1 MQTRERRTT
10 YAEALDCVFSL
21 SKFGSKLGL
30 ERICRIMASL
40 GNPERGLRFV
50 HVAGTKG
57 KGSVCAF
64 TARILEEAGYT
75 VGLYIS
81 PSLVDVGER
90 ISINGTMLS
99 PEDFLDAFGAVWS
112 AIGTIS
118 EDDPVTVFEVFTAM
132 AIVHFARRKVDMV
145 VWEVGLGGLYD
156 ATNVIPVPEVAV
168 ITNIGLEHTDRLGNT
183 VEEIAT
189 QKAGIIKQ
197 GGITV
202 IGHQDYPAAQSTLLA
217 QAETMENQIAL
228 AGRDYAFSSQR
239 FTPDSVTFDY
249 TGVVL
254 GRRVSLPDVTIS
266 LRGTHQVQNAA
277 SAITAVVALAVK
289 DGIDVPEPAMRRALG
304 QTFWPGRMELVPGT
318 PKILLDGAHTQTA
331 AKYLV
336 ESLHVHF
343 PGQRFTMLFG
353 VLMDKDMDG
362 IAGILAPEVDTIVL
376 TRVPDNGRT
385 ASPWE
390 LEEKFLRH
398 HSHASIVVED
408 DAEKAYEKARAL
420 TPDGSWLLVT
430 GSLYLVG
437 AVRKLMGLYT
447 FVRP

>member
-1 MQTRERRTT
+1 METRTQRT

-21 SKFGSKLGL
+21 AKFGSKLGL
-30 ERICRIMASL
+30 ERIRRIMAAL
-40 GNPERGLRFV
+40 GNPERQLRFV

-64 TARILEEAGYT
+64 TARMLEEAGYT

-90 ISINGTMLS
+90 ISINGVMLT
-99 PEDFLDAFGAVWS
+99 PRDFLDVFDVVWN
-112 AIGTIS
+112 AIGSVS

-132 AIVHFARRKVDMV
+132 AIVHFARKKVDIV

-156 ATNVIPVPEVAV
+156 ATNVIPVPEVAI
-168 ITNIGLEHTDRLGNT
+168 ITNIGLEHTDRLGNS

-202 IGHQDYPAAQSTLLA
+202 IGHQDYPAAQATLLT
-217 QAETMENQIAL
+217 QAEAMGNQVAL
-228 AGRDYAFSSQR
+228 AGREYTFSSQR

-249 TGVVL
+249 AGVVL

-289 DGIDVPEPAMRRALG
+289 DGINMPEPAMRRALE

-318 PKILLDGAHTQTA
+318 PTVLLDGAHTRTA
-331 AKYLV
+331 TKYLV
-336 ESLHVHF
+336 ESLHAHF

-362 IAGILAPEVDTIVL
+362 IAGMLAPEVDTIVL
-376 TRVPDNGRT
+376 TRVPDNGRA

-390 LEEKFLRH
+390 LEEKFLRYYPH
-398 HSHASIVVED
+398 GSMVIED
-408 DAEKAYEKARAL
+408 DTELAYDKARSL

>member
-1 MQTRERRTT
+1 
-10 YAEALDCVFSL
+10 
-21 SKFGSKLGL
+21 
-30 ERICRIMASL
+30 MACL
-40 GNPERGLRFV
+40 GNPERQLRFV

-64 TARILEEAGYT
+64 TARVLEEAGYT

-90 ISINGTMLS
+90 ISVNGTMLS
-99 PEDFLDAFGAVWS
+99 PEDFLDAFDAVWS
-112 AIGTIS
+112 TIGSVS

-202 IGHQDYPAAQSTLLA
+202 IGHQDYPAAQATLLA
-217 QAETMENQIAL
+217 QAQTMENRIAL

-249 TGVVL
+249 AGAVL
-254 GRRVSLPDVTIS
+254 GRQVSLPDVTLS

-318 PKILLDGAHTQTA
+318 PTILLDGAHTQTA

-336 ESLHVHF
+336 ESLHAHF

-362 IAGILAPEVDTIVL
+362 IAGILAPEVGTVVL

-398 HSHASIVVED
+398 HPHASIVVED
-408 DAEKAYEKARAL
+408 DAEKAYEKARGL

>member
-1 MQTRERRTT
+1 M
-10 YAEALDCVFSL
+10 V
-21 SKFGSKLGL
+21 
-30 ERICRIMASL
+30 SL
-40 GNPERGLRFV
+40 GNPERQLRFI

-64 TARILEEAGYT
+64 TARMLEEAGYT

-90 ISINGTMLS
+90 ISVNGTMLS
-99 PEDFLDAFGAVWS
+99 PEDFLDAFDAVWT
-112 AIGTIS
+112 AIGSVS

-132 AIVHFARRKVDMV
+132 AIVHFVRRKADVV

-156 ATNVIPVPEVAV
+156 ATNVIPMPEVAV

-202 IGHQDYPAAQSTLLA
+202 LGHQDYPAAQATLLA
-217 QAETMENQIAL
+217 QAERMENQIAL
-228 AGRDYAFSSQR
+228 AGRDYTFSSQR

-249 TGVVL
+249 AGVVL
-254 GRRVSLPDVTIS
+254 GQRVSLPDVTIS

-289 DGIDVPEPAMRRALG
+289 DGIDVPEPAMRRALE
-304 QTFWPGRMELVPGT
+304 QTFWPGRMELVSGT
-318 PKILLDGAHTQTA
+318 PAVLLDGAHTQTA

-336 ESLHVHF
+336 ESLHAHF
-343 PGQRFTMLFG
+343 PGRRFTLLFG
-353 VLMDKDMDG
+353 VLKDKDMDG
-362 IAGILAPEVDTIVL
+362 IASILAPEVDTIVL
-376 TRVPDNGRT
+376 TRVPDNGR
-385 ASPWE
+385 AANPWE
-390 LEEKFLRH
+390 LKEKFLRYH
-398 HSHASIVVED
+398 PHDSIVVED
-408 DAEKAYEKARAL
+408 DAERAYEKARGL

>member
-1 MQTRERRTT
+1 
-10 YAEALDCVFSL
+10 
-21 SKFGSKLGL
+21 
-30 ERICRIMASL
+30 MASL

-64 TARILEEAGYT
+64 TARIIEEAGYT

-81 PSLVDVGER
+81 PSLVNVGER
-90 ISINGTMLS
+90 ISVNGTMLS
-99 PEDFLDAFGAVWS
+99 PEDFLDAFDAVWS

-202 IGHQDYPAAQSTLLA
+202 IGHQDYPAAQATLLA
-217 QAETMENQIAL
+217 QAETMGNQIAL
-228 AGRDYAFSSQR
+228 AGRDYTFSSQR

-249 TGVVL
+249 AGVVL
-254 GRRVSLPDVTIS
+254 ERRVSLPDVTIS

-289 DGIDVPEPAMRRALG
+289 DSIDVPEPAMRRALE
-304 QTFWPGRMELVPGT
+304 QTFWPGRMELVSGT
-318 PKILLDGAHTQTA
+318 PTILLDGAHTQTA

>member
-1 MQTRERRTT
+1 METRERSRT

-30 ERICRIMASL
+30 ERMRRIMASL
-40 GNPERGLRFV
+40 GNPERQLRFV

-64 TARILEEAGYT
+64 TARMLEEAGYA

-90 ISINGTMLS
+90 ISINGAMLS
-99 PEDFLDAFGAVWS
+99 PTEFLDAFDTVWG
-112 AIGTIS
+112 AIGSVS

-132 AIVHFARRKVDMV
+132 AIVHFVRRKVDVV

-156 ATNVIPVPEVAV
+156 ATNVIPLPEVAV

-197 GGITV
+197 GGVTV
-202 IGHQDYPAAQSTLLA
+202 LGHQDYPAAQATLLA
-217 QAETMENQIAL
+217 QAEKMENQTLL

-239 FTPDSVTFDY
+239 FAPDAVTFDY
-249 TGVVL
+249 EGVVL

-266 LRGTHQVQNAA
+266 LRGVHQVQNAA
-277 SAITAVVALAVK
+277 SAVTAVVALAVK
-289 DGIDVPEPAMRRALG
+289 DGMDVPEPAMRRALK
-304 QTFWPGRMELVPGT
+304 QTFWPGRMELVPGVPT
-318 PKILLDGAHTQTA
+318 VLLDGAHTQTA

-336 ESLHVHF
+336 ESLHAHF

-362 IAGILAPEVDTIVL
+362 IAGMLAPEVDTIVL

-390 LEEKFLRH
+390 LQEKFLRH
-398 HSHASIVVED
+398 HPRGSIVVED
-408 DAEKAYEKARAL
+408 DSSRAFEEARSL

>member
-1 MQTRERRTT
+1 
-10 YAEALDCVFSL
+10 
-21 SKFGSKLGL
+21 
-30 ERICRIMASL
+30 MASL
-40 GNPERGLRFV
+40 GNPEQGLRFV

-81 PSLVDVGER
+81 PSLVNVGER
-90 ISINGTMLS
+90 ISVNGTMLS
-99 PEDFLDAFGAVWS
+99 PEDFLDAFDAVWS

-202 IGHQDYPAAQSTLLA
+202 IGHQDYPAAQATLLA
-217 QAETMENQIAL
+217 QAQTMENRIAL

-249 TGVVL
+249 AGAVL
-254 GRRVSLPDVTIS
+254 GRQVSLPDVTLS

-318 PKILLDGAHTQTA
+318 PTILLDGAHTQTA

-336 ESLHVHF
+336 ESLHAHF

-362 IAGILAPEVDTIVL
+362 IAGILAPEVGTVVL

-398 HSHASIVVED
+398 HPHASIVVED
-408 DAEKAYEKARAL
+408 DAEKAYEKARGL

>member
-1 MQTRERRTT
+1 VRRT

-21 SKFGSKLGL
+21 AKFGSKLGL
-30 ERICRIMASL
+30 ERIGRIMASL
-40 GNPERGLRFV
+40 GNPERQLRFV

-64 TARILEEAGYT
+64 TARMLEEAGYT

-90 ISINGTMLS
+90 ISINGEMLS
-99 PEDFLDAFGAVWS
+99 PLDFLDAFDAVWS
-112 AIGTIS
+112 AIGSTS
-118 EDDPVTVFEVFTAM
+118 ADDPVTVFEVFTAM
-132 AIVHFARRKVDMV
+132 AIVHFARRRVDVV
-145 VWEVGLGGLYD
+145 VWEVGLGGMYD

-183 VEEIAT
+183 APEIAT
-189 QKAGIIKQ
+189 QKAGIIKR

-202 IGHQDYPAAQSTLLA
+202 LGHQDYPAARATLLA
-217 QAETMENQIAL
+217 QAETMENRIAL
-228 AGRDYAFSSQR
+228 VGRDYTFSSLR

-249 TGVVL
+249 AGVVL
-254 GRRVSLPDVTIS
+254 GRQVSFADVTIS

-277 SAITAVVALAVK
+277 SALTAVVALSVK
-289 DGIDVPEPAMRRALG
+289 DGIDVPEHAIRRALK
-304 QTFWPGRMELVPGT
+304 QTFWPGRMELVPGSPT
-318 PKILLDGAHTQTA
+318 VLLDGAHTQMA
-331 AKYLV
+331 ARYLV
-336 ESLHVHF
+336 ESLRAHF

-353 VLMDKDMDG
+353 VLADKDMDG
-362 IAGILAPEVDTIVL
+362 IAGMLAPEMDTIVL
-376 TRVPDNGRT
+376 TRVPDSNRA

-390 LEEKFLRH
+390 LEEKFLRYH
-398 HSHASIVVED
+398 PHGSIVVEND
-408 DAEKAYEKARAL
+408 TERAYERARNL

>member
-1 MQTRERRTT
+1 
-10 YAEALDCVFSL
+10 
-21 SKFGSKLGL
+21 
-30 ERICRIMASL
+30 MASL

-81 PSLVDVGER
+81 PSLVNVGER
-90 ISINGTMLS
+90 ISVNGTMLS
-99 PEDFLDAFGAVWS
+99 PEDFLDAFDAVWS

-202 IGHQDYPAAQSTLLA
+202 IGHQDYPAAQATLLA
-217 QAETMENQIAL
+217 QAETMENRIAL

-249 TGVVL
+249 AGAVL
-254 GRRVSLPDVTIS
+254 GRQVSLPDVALS

-318 PKILLDGAHTQTA
+318 PTILLDGAHTQTA

-336 ESLHVHF
+336 ESLHAHF

-362 IAGILAPEVDTIVL
+362 IAGILAPEVGTVVL

-398 HSHASIVVED
+398 HPHASIVVED
-408 DAEKAYEKARAL
+408 DAEKAYEKARGL

>member
-1 MQTRERRTT
+1 M
-10 YAEALDCVFSL
+10 V
-21 SKFGSKLGL
+21 
-30 ERICRIMASL
+30 SL
-40 GNPERGLRFV
+40 GNPERQLRFI

-64 TARILEEAGYT
+64 TARMLEEAGYT

-90 ISINGTMLS
+90 ISVNGTMLS
-99 PEDFLDAFGAVWS
+99 PEDFLDAFDAVWT
-112 AIGTIS
+112 AIGSVS

-132 AIVHFARRKVDMV
+132 AIVHFVRRKADVV

-202 IGHQDYPAAQSTLLA
+202 LGHQDYPAAQATLLA
-217 QAETMENQIAL
+217 QAERMENQIAL
-228 AGRDYAFSSQR
+228 AGRDYTFSSQR

-249 TGVVL
+249 AGVVL
-254 GRRVSLPDVTIS
+254 GQRVSLPDVTIS

-289 DGIDVPEPAMRRALG
+289 DGIDVPEPAMRRALE
-304 QTFWPGRMELVPGT
+304 QTFWPGRMELVSGT
-318 PKILLDGAHTQTA
+318 PAVLLDGAHTQTA

-336 ESLHVHF
+336 ESLHAHF
-343 PGQRFTMLFG
+343 PGRRFTLLFG
-353 VLMDKDMDG
+353 VLKDKDMDG
-362 IAGILAPEVDTIVL
+362 IASILAPEVDTIVL
-376 TRVPDNGRT
+376 TRVPDNGR
-385 ASPWE
+385 AANPWE
-390 LEEKFLRH
+390 LKEKFLRYH
-398 HSHASIVVED
+398 PHDSIVVED
-408 DAEKAYEKARAL
+408 DAERAYEKARGL

>member
-1 MQTRERRTT
+1 
-10 YAEALDCVFSL
+10 
-21 SKFGSKLGL
+21 
-30 ERICRIMASL
+30 MASL

-90 ISINGTMLS
+90 ISINNGTMLS
-99 PEDFLDAFGAVWS
+99 PEAFLDAFDAVWS
-112 AIGTIS
+112 AIGTVS
-118 EDDPVTVFEVFTAM
+118 EDYPVTVFEVFTAM

-197 GGITV
+197 EGITV
-202 IGHQDYPAAQSTLLA
+202 IGHQDYPAAQATLLA
-217 QAETMENQIAL
+217 QAATMENRIAL
-228 AGRDYAFSSQR
+228 AGRDYTVSSQR

-249 TGVVL
+249 AGVVL

-266 LRGTHQVQNAA
+266 LRGTHQIQNAA

-289 DGIDVPEPAMRRALG
+289 DGINVPEPAMRRALG
-304 QTFWPGRMELVPGT
+304 QTFWPGRMELIPGT
-318 PKILLDGAHTQTA
+318 PTVLLDGAHTRTA

-336 ESLHVHF
+336 ESLH
-343 PGQRFTMLFG
+343 
-353 VLMDKDMDG
+353 
-362 IAGILAPEVDTIVL
+362 AP
-376 TRVPDNGRT
+376 
-385 ASPWE
+385 
-390 LEEKFLRH
+390 
-398 HSHASIVVED
+398 
-408 DAEKAYEKARAL
+408 
-420 TPDGSWLLVT
+420 
-430 GSLYLVG
+430 
-437 AVRKLMGLYT
+437 
-447 FVRP
+447 

>member
-1 MQTRERRTT
+1 
-10 YAEALDCVFSL
+10 
-21 SKFGSKLGL
+21 
-30 ERICRIMASL
+30 MACL
-40 GNPERGLRFV
+40 GNPERQLRFV

-64 TARILEEAGYT
+64 TARVLEEAGYT

-99 PEDFLDAFGAVWS
+99 PEDFLDAFDAAWS
-112 AIGTIS
+112 AIGSIS

-202 IGHQDYPAAQSTLLA
+202 IGHQDYPAAQATLLA
-217 QAETMENQIAL
+217 QAETMENRIAF

-249 TGVVL
+249 AGVVL
-254 GRRVSLPDVTIS
+254 GRQVSLPDVTLS

-318 PKILLDGAHTQTA
+318 PTILLDGAHTQTA

-336 ESLHVHF
+336 ESLHAHF

-362 IAGILAPEVDTIVL
+362 IAGILAPEVGTVVL

-398 HSHASIVVED
+398 HPHASIVVED
-408 DAEKAYEKARAL
+408 DAEKAYEKARGL

>member
-1 MQTRERRTT
+1 
-10 YAEALDCVFSL
+10 
-21 SKFGSKLGL
+21 
-30 ERICRIMASL
+30 MASL
-40 GNPERGLRFV
+40 GNPERVLRFI

-99 PEDFLDAFGAVWS
+99 PEDFLDAFDAAWS
-112 AIGTIS
+112 AIGSIS

-145 VWEVGLGGLYD
+145 VWEVGIGGLYD

-202 IGHQDYPAAQSTLLA
+202 IGHQDYPAAQATLLA
-217 QAETMENQIAL
+217 QAETMENRIAL

-249 TGVVL
+249 AGAVL
-254 GRRVSLPDVTIS
+254 GRQVSLPDVALS

-318 PKILLDGAHTQTA
+318 PTILLDGAHTQTA

-336 ESLHVHF
+336 ESLHAHF

-362 IAGILAPEVDTIVL
+362 IAGILAPEVGTVVL

-398 HSHASIVVED
+398 HPHASIVVED
-408 DAEKAYEKARAL
+408 DAEKAYEKARGL

>member
-1 MQTRERRTT
+1 METRARRT

-30 ERICRIMASL
+30 ERIRRIMAVL
-40 GNPERGLRFV
+40 GNPERQLRFV

-64 TARILEEAGYT
+64 TARMLEEAGYT

-81 PSLVDVGER
+81 PSLVNVGER
-90 ISINGTMLS
+90 ISVGGTMLS
-99 PEDFLDAFGAVWS
+99 PEDFLEVFDVVWS
-112 AIGTIS
+112 AIGSVS

-132 AIVHFARRKVDMV
+132 AIVHFARKKVDVV

-183 VEEIAT
+183 APEIAT

-197 GGITV
+197 GGNTV
-202 IGHQDYPAAQSTLLA
+202 IGHQDYPAAQATLLA
-217 QAETMENQIAL
+217 QAEIMENRIAL

-239 FTPDSVTFDY
+239 FTSDSVTFDY
-249 TGVVL
+249 EGVVL
-254 GRRVSLPDVTIS
+254 GRRVSLPGVTIS

-277 SAITAVVALAVK
+277 SAITAVIALAVG
-289 DGIDVPEPAMRRALG
+289 DGFDVPESAMRRALE

-318 PKILLDGAHTQTA
+318 PTVLLDGAHTQTA

-336 ESLHVHF
+336 ESLHAHF

-353 VLMDKDMDG
+353 VLKDKDMDS
-362 IAGILAPEVDTIVL
+362 IARILAPEIDTVVL
-376 TRVPDNGRT
+376 TGVPDNNRA
-385 ASPWE
+385 ASPWA
-390 LEEKFLRH
+390 LEEKFLH
-398 HSHASIVVED
+398 FHPHGSIYVKED
-408 DAEKAYEKARAL
+408 FEQAFRMAQSL
-420 TPDGSWLLVT
+420 TPEGSWLLVT

>member
-1 MQTRERRTT
+1 VEVSTQRT

-21 SKFGSKLGL
+21 AKFGSKLGL
-30 ERICRIMASL
+30 ERIRRIMAAL
-40 GNPERGLRFV
+40 GNPEQQLRFV

-64 TARILEEAGYT
+64 TARTLEEAGYS

-90 ISINGTMLS
+90 ISINGAMLT
-99 PEDFLDAFGAVWS
+99 PTDFLDVFDVVWN
-112 AIGTIS
+112 AIGS
-118 EDDPVTVFEVFTAM
+118 VSDDDPVTVFEVFTAM
-132 AIVHFARRKVDMV
+132 AIVHFARRKVDIV

-168 ITNIGLEHTDRLGNT
+168 ITNIGLEHTDRLGSS
-183 VEEIAT
+183 VPEIAT

-202 IGHQDYPAAQSTLLA
+202 LGSQDYPAAQATLLA
-217 QAETMENQIAL
+217 QAEAMGNQVSL
-228 AGRDYAFSSQR
+228 AGRDYTFSSQR
-239 FTPDSVTFDY
+239 FTQDSVTFDY
-249 TGVVL
+249 AGVVL
-254 GRRVSLPDVTIS
+254 GRRVSFPDVTIS

-289 DGIDVPEPAMRRALG
+289 DGIDVPEPTMRRALE

-318 PKILLDGAHTQTA
+318 PTILLDGAHTRTA
-331 AKYLV
+331 ARYLV
-336 ESLHVHF
+336 ESLHAHF
-343 PGQRFTMLFG
+343 PGRRFTMLFG

-362 IAGILAPEVDTIVL
+362 IAGMLAPEVDTVVL
-376 TRVPDNGRT
+376 TRVPDNGRA

-390 LEEKFLRH
+390 LEEKFLRYH
-398 HSHASIVVED
+398 PHSSIVIED
-408 DAEKAYEKARAL
+408 DTELAYDKARSL